1 MQADKIIDHIVKWL
15 KDYAIQNSGIQV
27 FTAILCYFAQLN
39 GYLVDANVNKVEDY
53 SIGYFTKYGN
63 GRVDINPID
72 DLLKS
77 EVRALA
83 RELGATY
90 DELEWAVKQYEKE
103 NIDEQMTEREEK
115 VMNIFLQRHQSNMH
129 KMKAI
134 PICIIPKEFKQST

>member
-83 RELGATY
+83 RELG
-90 DELEWAVKQYEKE
+90 
-103 NIDEQMTEREEK
+103 ID
-115 VMNIFLQRHQSNMH
+115 QS
-129 KMKAI
+129 
-134 PICIIPKEFKQST
+134 IINAQPTDSSL